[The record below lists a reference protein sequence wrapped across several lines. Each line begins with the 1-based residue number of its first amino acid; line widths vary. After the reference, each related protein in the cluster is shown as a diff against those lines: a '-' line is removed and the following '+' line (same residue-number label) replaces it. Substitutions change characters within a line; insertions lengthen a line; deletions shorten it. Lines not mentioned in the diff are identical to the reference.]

1 MPLLYN
7 GGFDQPIAQDGFD
20 WEFASVPRSRAGA
33 IVQQSALARRGLVLD
48 IDFTGRSFPATLV
61 QQYILATPGTYR
73 MRGEY
78 MASKLRSEA
87 GLAWAVVCTSGH
99 KPVAGRSAPLQDTG
113 GLWKP
118 FELAFTIPPDCGA
131 MASMQLQP
139 AAQYEAST
147 GLKGRISFDAFSL
160 SPTPN
165 SS

>member
-1 MPLLYN
+1 MRRRVRAWRGLPPNRLRLLR
-7 GGFDQPIAQDGFD
+7 QVAQDGFD

-78 MASKLRSEA
+78 MASKLR
-87 GLAWAVVCTSGH
+87 
-99 KPVAGRSAPLQDTG
+99 
-113 GLWKP
+113 WKP

-147 GLKGRISFDAFSL
+147 GMKGRISFDAFSL
-160 SPTPN
+160 SPSPN